1 VPSPPRRTIST
12 LNLYQGYQCR
22 HSGVC
27 CSAGWDIPIDLDG
40 KARVAAALDAGTIR
54 LPLAATPDAG
64 PFLDARDLPDGA
76 AAVLARTASGECVFF
91 DRRAGRLCAIQR
103 ALGHAALPAACRHF
117 PRVILI
123 EDTVVRVAFSHV
135 CPTAA
140 DLLFREDTERLE
152 PVPAGDL
159 IADPDDVEGFDASQ
173 TVPPFV
179 RPQVVGD
186 ADSLAAWDAF
196 VLAACDRPD
205 ERPPQV
211 VARLALGAERL
222 RAWSPERG
230 SMGAYARETLEAVLE
245 EAPVDAETDPD
256 GAEALYTVVRNSVP
270 AGLLRPAEAGRH
282 EHDALRPAEAGRH
295 EMFVGAGFSQ
305 PPTAAE
311 FRRAGGWSARP
322 GTWRVVNRYLAA
334 RAWGSWSAYLGWG
347 VRTQVAWAAAALAVL
362 SIRLGDDADRAG
374 LRAALGQ
381 ADMMLVHQADTASV
395 CTAVA
400 RVERLPYAQFLA
412 ALGVAIR

>member
-1 VPSPPRRTIST
+1 MYPAVVPSPARKSIST
-12 LNLYQGYQCR
+12 LSLYQDYRCR

-27 CSAGWDIPIDLDG
+27 CSAGWDIPIDHDG
-40 KARVAAALDAGTIR
+40 KGRVAAALETGSLRVPGA
-54 LPLAATPDAG
+54 LSPDGG
-64 PFLDARDLPDGA
+64 PFLDAGELPDGA
-76 AAVLARTASGECVFF
+76 AAILARTASGECVFF

-103 ALGHAALPAACRHF
+103 TLGHAALPAACRHF

-140 DLLFREDTERLE
+140 DLLFREDVRRLE

-159 IADPDDVEGFDASQ
+159 IADPDDVEGFDAAH

-211 VARLALGAERL
+211 VARLALGAERF

-230 SMGAYARETLEAVLE
+230 AMGAYARETLEAVLE

-256 GAEALYTVVRNSVP
+256 GVEALYTVVRNSLP
-270 AGLLRPAEAGRH
+270 AGLLRPAEAGG
-282 EHDALRPAEAGRH
+282 HDAHAARVL
-295 EMFVGAGFSQ
+295 VGAGFSQ
-305 PPTAAE
+305 PRTEAE

-322 GTWRVVNRYLAA
+322 GLWRVANRYLAG

-347 VRTQVAWAAAALAVL
+347 VRTQVAWVAAALAVL
-362 SIRLGDDADRAG
+362 SIRLGDEADRAG
-374 LRAALGQ
+374 LRAALGRT
-381 ADMMLVHQADTASV
+381 DMMLVHQADTASV
-395 CTAVA
+395 CAAVA
-400 RVERLPYAQFLA
+400 RVESLPYAQFLA

>member
-1 VPSPPRRTIST
+1 MYPAVVPSPARRSIST
-12 LNLYQGYQCR
+12 LSLYQDYRCR

-27 CSAGWDIPIDLDG
+27 CSAGWHIPIDHDG
-40 KARVAAALDAGTIR
+40 MGRVAAALETGSLRVPGALSPGG
-54 LPLAATPDAG
+54 G
-64 PFLDARDLPDGA
+64 PFLDAGELPDGA
-76 AAVLARTASGECVFF
+76 AAILARTASGECVFF
-91 DRRAGRLCAIQR
+91 DRRASRLCAIQR
-103 ALGHAALPAACRHF
+103 TMGHAALPAACRHF

-140 DLLFREDTERLE
+140 DLLFREDVRRLE

-159 IADPDDVEGFDASQ
+159 IANPDDIEGFDAAH

-230 SMGAYARETLEAVLE
+230 SMSRYARDVLGAVLAAE
-245 EAPVDAETDPD
+245 PADAHGEPA
-256 GAEALYTVVRNSVP
+256 GIAALYGAVRGSIP
-270 AGLLRPAEAGRH
+270 AGLAPTGVSEREAR
-282 EHDALRPAEAGRH
+282 
-295 EMFVGAGFSQ
+295 
-305 PPTAAE
+305 AA
-311 FRRAGGWSARP
+311 ANWSARP
-322 GTWRVVNRYLAA
+322 GLWRVANRYLAA

-347 VRTQVAWAAAALAVL
+347 VRTQVAWVAAALAVL
-362 SIRLGDDADRAG
+362 SIRLGDDGDRDG

-381 ADMMLVHQADTASV
+381 ADVMLVHQADTASV
-395 CTAVA
+395 CAAVA